1 MSQDRASIT
10 GAQIAAARA
19 LVGLTAGKLA
29 TLCGLSKPELQ
40 AIEDGDTGSADR
52 PAAVVRV
59 LEDLGAVF
67 LDERD
72 GLGVGVRLKFG
83 RGPTGALKVW
93 EAEGGVAAD
102 DDIS

>member
-1 MSQDRASIT
+1 MSQEASVT

-19 LVGLTAGKLA
+19 LVGLTPGKFA
-29 TLCGLSKPELQ
+29 ALCGLAVQQLQ
-40 AIEDGDTGSADR
+40 ALEDGGDCSRDR
-52 PAAVVRV
+52 LEAVRGV
-59 LEDLGAVF
+59 LEGLGAVF

-93 EAEGGVAAD
+93 EAEGSVAAD
-102 DDIS
+102 DDTP

>member
-1 MSQDRASIT
+1 MSQEASVT

-19 LVGLTAGKLA
+19 LVGLTPGKLA
-29 TLCGLSKPELQ
+29 ALCGLAAQELQ
-40 AIEDGDTGSADR
+40 TLEDGDDGSMDR
-52 PAAVVRV
+52 LEAARGV
-59 LEDLGAVF
+59 LEGLGAVF

-93 EAEGGVAAD
+93 EAEGGVAAED
-102 DDIS
+102 EIP